1 MLFIIMNKI
10 DLCKTIQMNV
20 SKLTES
26 ENLELFKIILDTNAN
41 YTKNNNGVFLN
52 LNWIDEK
59 LLVKINN
66 YILFCIKSQNEI
78 SKYELMKTLLND
90 SIAGVTSVTSVAGNT
105 KNDEDVSTGGA
116 SDAITGTDA
125 SSIAAVDSIA
135 AASVA
140 SLASVASVASDT
152 CVAGDICGATIID
165 AVAAIAAVAA
175 ATDSSG
181 QVIAAN
187 TLNPKQKFSSS
198 MKFYLLK
205 KKFMKQNTSYN
216 ACLENDL
223 SYEDYLIT

>member
-1 MLFIIMNKI
+1 MNKI

-26 ENLELFKIILDTNAN
+26 ENLELFKIILDTKAN
-41 YTKNNNGVFLN
+41 YTKNNNGIFLN

-90 SIAGVTSVTSVAGNT
+90 SINTKDTSDTCDSADINNTNNTGDIGNT
-105 KNDEDVSTGGA
+105 KDANEVDETTLVNASNTETGANATNTFANAANATNATNATNTDNTTGA
-116 SDAITGTDA
+116 
-125 SSIAAVDSIA
+125 
-135 AASVA
+135 
-140 SLASVASVASDT
+140 L
-152 CVAGDICGATIID
+152 
-165 AVAAIAAVAA
+165 
-175 ATDSSG
+175 DSSG
-181 QVIAAN
+181 QVISTN
-187 TLNPKQKFSSS
+187 STNSKQKFSSS

-205 KKFMKQNTSYN
+205 KKFMKQNTCYN
-216 ACLENDL
+216 TCLDNDL

>member
-1 MLFIIMNKI
+1 MPYCYLIMNKI

-26 ENLELFKIILDTNAN
+26 ENLELFKIILDTKAN

-90 SIAGVTSVTSVAGNT
+90 SINT
-105 KNDEDVSTGGA
+105 KDTCDTSGSGDINDTNNTSDTNESGVSGVSGDINDTSNTCDTNKDDKTGLVNA
-116 SDAITGTDA
+116 SNTANANSANTA
-125 SSIAAVDSIA
+125 NA
-135 AASVA
+135 A
-140 SLASVASVASDT
+140 SLANADNT
-152 CVAGDICGATIID
+152 TGAG
-165 AVAAIAAVAA
+165 
-175 ATDSSG
+175 TDSSG
-181 QVIAAN
+181 QVISAN
-187 TLNPKQKFSSS
+187 SKQKFSSS

-205 KKFMKQNTSYN
+205 KKFMKQNTCYN
-216 ACLENDL
+216 TCLDNDL

>member
-1 MLFIIMNKI
+1 
-10 DLCKTIQMNV
+10 MNV

-26 ENLELFKIILDTNAN
+26 ENLELFKIILDTKAN

-90 SIAGVTSVTSVAGNT
+90 SINT
-105 KNDEDVSTGGA
+105 KDTCDTSGSGDINDTNNTSDTNESGVSGVSGDINDTSNTCDTNKDDKTGLVNA
-116 SDAITGTDA
+116 SNTANANSANTA
-125 SSIAAVDSIA
+125 NA
-135 AASVA
+135 A
-140 SLASVASVASDT
+140 SLANADNT
-152 CVAGDICGATIID
+152 TGAG
-165 AVAAIAAVAA
+165 
-175 ATDSSG
+175 TDSSG
-181 QVIAAN
+181 QVISAN
-187 TLNPKQKFSSS
+187 SKQKFSSS

-205 KKFMKQNTSYN
+205 KKFMKQNTCYN
-216 ACLENDL
+216 TCLDNDL